1 LLKEFTS
8 GSRIQVAQAQSL
20 KGFIEKLF
28 RILRYDVLA
37 TS

>member
-1 LLKEFTS
+1 
-8 GSRIQVAQAQSL
+8 VAQAQSL

-37 TS
+37 TSKKKKNINENHI